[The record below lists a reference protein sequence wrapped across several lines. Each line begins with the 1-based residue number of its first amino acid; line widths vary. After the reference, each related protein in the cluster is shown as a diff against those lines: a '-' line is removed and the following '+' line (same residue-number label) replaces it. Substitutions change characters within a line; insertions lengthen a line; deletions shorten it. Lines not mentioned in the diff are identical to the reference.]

1 MPPTVLVCTGFHRS
15 GTSLTA
21 QWLHRAGLPLG
32 DQLLPA
38 DSSQPD
44 GHFEDRRLVDLD
56 AAWLQRQGTN
66 WLFHDE
72 VALDP
77 DAAYTDAVARY
88 IAARDRD
95 GVAWGIKDP
104 RLALALPAWD
114 EALGERGRFVLVI
127 RHWAECAQSLLQ
139 RHSRELAAQLPR
151 PVDRGDDAHFRFW
164 REPNIAYE
172 SWLAYSARM
181 LEFAAFHP
189 ERCALVSTRGVAG
202 IDDLTPLVVER
213 LGVPLAQPRA
223 KPRLKPGL
231 LSHGVNAA
239 TLLAPPIWLRRNLD
253 AMWADL
259 LSLCELRAPD
269 EDVAWTSRRMP
280 AAIRQGL
287 DERVASR
294 FPDRSGAPA
303 ATPAGNDRPE
313 AGIAGDLA
321 LLELLPAAR
330 KAPRALALAR
340 RAFTDGRLDDAATL
354 ARAGLPFA
362 AAPQALH
369 ALLGDIAAAGNDD
382 EAALAAYRAALAAQP
397 GDALV
402 IRTVRCLM
410 RLRRW
415 QAALDLLDPLLAR
428 VPDHVDAQVCRAR
441 CLDVVADPEAAVISL
456 QDFPR
461 EHAGIQLVRSNLTM
475 EFDPREGMRL
485 YREAVRLRL
494 ADKDLL
500 AWLAGACA
508 ALPSAAVWDVFVEA
522 VYGHWAAL
530 LGREAALERLGLA
543 PPPG

>member
-44 GHFEDRRLVDLD
+44 GHFEDRGLVDLD

-72 VALDP
+72 VALAP
-77 DAAYTDAVARY
+77 DAAYTEAVGGY
-88 IAARDRD
+88 IAGRDRD

-104 RLALALPAWD
+104 RLCLALPAWD

-139 RHSRELAAQLPR
+139 RHSRELASQLP
-151 PVDRGDDAHFRFW
+151 PLDRGDDPHFRFW
-164 REPNIAYE
+164 REPNVAYE

-189 ERCALVSTRGVAG
+189 DRCALVSTRGIAG
-202 IDDLTPLVVER
+202 IDDLGPLVVDR
-213 LGVPLAQPRA
+213 LGVPLARPRD

-259 LSLCELRAPD
+259 LALCELRAAD

-280 AAIRQGL
+280 APIRQGL
-287 DERVASR
+287 DERVASH
-294 FPDRSGAPA
+294 FPDRSGAPVA
-303 ATPAGNDRPE
+303 PAPTD
-313 AGIAGDLA
+313 AGGARDLA
-321 LLELLPAAR
+321 LLELLPPKR
-330 KAPRALALAR
+330 KAPKALALAKK
-340 RAFTDGRLDDAATL
+340 AHADGRLDDAEAL
-354 ARAGLPFA
+354 ARTGLPFA
-362 AAPQALH
+362 TAPQALL
-369 ALLGDIAAAGNDD
+369 ALLGDIAAARSDD
-382 EAALAAYRAALAAQP
+382 EAALEHYRAALAAQP
-397 GDALV
+397 SDALL

-428 VPDHVDAQVCRAR
+428 VPDHLDAQVCRAR
-441 CLDVVADPEAAVISL
+441 CLDVIADPEAAVISL
-456 QDFPR
+456 QDFP
-461 EHAGIQLVRSNLTM
+461 HPHPGILLVRSNLTM

-485 YREAVRLRL
+485 YRESVQLRL

-522 VYGHWAAL
+522 VFVHWAAL
-530 LGREAALERLGLA
+530 LGRDAALERLGLPPA
-543 PPPG
+543 PG

>member
-56 AAWLQRQGTN
+56 GAWLQRQGTD

-72 VALDP
+72 VGLAP
-77 DAAYTDAVARY
+77 DAAYAQDVAGY
-88 IAARDRD
+88 VAARDRA

-114 EALGERGRFVLVI
+114 EALGERGRFLLVI

-139 RHSRELAAQLPR
+139 RHSRELAAQLSPI
-151 PVDRGDDAHFRFW
+151 DRGDDPHFRFW
-164 REPNIAYE
+164 REPNVAYE
-172 SWLAYSARM
+172 SWLAYSARL
-181 LEFAAFHP
+181 LEFAAFHAD
-189 ERCALVSTRGVAG
+189 RCVLVSTRGVAAS
-202 IDDLTPLVVER
+202 DDLAPLVVDR
-213 LGVPLAQPRA
+213 LGVPLAQPRE

-231 LSHGVNAA
+231 LSRSVNPA

-269 EDVAWTSRRMP
+269 EDVEWIGRRMP
-280 AAIRQGL
+280 AAIRQAI
-287 DERVASR
+287 DARVASR
-294 FPDRSGAPA
+294 FPDRSSTPA
-303 ATPAGNDRPE
+303 ATPHPDAGVAR
-313 AGIAGDLA
+313 DLA
-321 LLELLPAAR
+321 LLALLPPRR
-330 KAPRALALAR
+330 KPAKALALAR
-340 RAFTDGRLDDAATL
+340 KALADGRLDDAEAL
-354 ARAGLPFA
+354 ARAGLA
-362 AAPQALH
+362 QVKSPQALL
-369 ALLGDIAAAGNDD
+369 ALLGDIAAARPDD
-382 EAALAAYRAALAAQP
+382 VAALAHYRAALAAQSSDP
-397 GDALV
+397 LL

-410 RLRRW
+410 RLRQW

-428 VPDHVDAQVCRAR
+428 EPDHVDAQVCRAR
-441 CLDVVADPEAAVISL
+441 CLDVIADPEAAVISL

-461 EHAGIQLVRSNLTM
+461 PHAGILLVRSNLTM

-485 YREAVRLRL
+485 YGEAVRLRL

-500 AWLAGACA
+500 EWLAGACA
-508 ALPSAAVWDVFVEA
+508 GLPSAAVWDVFVEA
-522 VYGHWAAL
+522 IYGHWTAL
-530 LGREAALERLGLA
+530 LGRDVALERLGLS